1 MGYSTS
7 VYLQIRDWNYWWNV
21 YQFGGAEPSVP
32 QVAEF
37 SLTFDQDGEAFY
49 FAFDFY
55 NLSALRQFC
64 SAESE
69 AFVEPEHPDR
79 PLFLNLA
86 EQLLAGKREF
96 FIGALYYENPVP
108 SLALCNRPLS
118 EKETLFDR
126 KSLPA
131 APYYAVVF
139 LREDRPLTPEVLI
152 SWVERLAPALL
163 GKTLSCRLG
172 WSPSR
177 ETALRSYQEEG
188 SPWST

>member
-1 MGYSTS
+1 MGYNTN

-32 QVAEF
+32 QGAEF
-37 SLTFDQDGEAFY
+37 SLTFDEDGEEFY

-64 SAESE
+64 SDESE
-69 AFVEPEHPDR
+69 AFVEPDHPDR
-79 PLFLNLA
+79 PLFLDLA
-86 EQLLAGKREF
+86 EQLSVGKRDY
-96 FIGALYYENPVP
+96 FIGALYYDPP
-108 SLALCNRPLS
+108 ASSLAFCSRPLT

-163 GKTLSCRLG
+163 GKPLRCRLG

-177 ETALRSYQEEG
+177 EAALTSYEEEG
-188 SPWST
+188 SAWSK

>member
-1 MGYSTS
+1 MWSRTTRTAPCFWTWRNSSS
-7 VYLQIRDWNYWWNV
+7 V
-21 YQFGGAEPSVP
+21 
-32 QVAEF
+32 
-37 SLTFDQDGEAFY
+37 
-49 FAFDFY
+49 
-55 NLSALRQFC
+55 
-64 SAESE
+64 
-69 AFVEPEHPDR
+69 
-79 PLFLNLA
+79 
-86 EQLLAGKREF
+86 GKRDY
-96 FIGALYYENPVP
+96 FIGALYYEKPVP

-163 GKTLSCRLG
+163 GKTLRCRLG

-177 ETALRSYQEEG
+177 ETALKSYQEEG

>member
-32 QVAEF
+32 QGAEF

-69 AFVEPEHPDR
+69 AFV
-79 PLFLNLA
+79 
-86 EQLLAGKREF
+86 
-96 FIGALYYENPVP
+96 
-108 SLALCNRPLS
+108 
-118 EKETLFDR
+118 
-126 KSLPA
+126 
-131 APYYAVVF
+131 
-139 LREDRPLTPEVLI
+139 
-152 SWVERLAPALL
+152 
-163 GKTLSCRLG
+163 
-172 WSPSR
+172 
-177 ETALRSYQEEG
+177 
-188 SPWST
+188 

>member
-32 QVAEF
+32 QGAEF

-69 AFVEPEHPDR
+69 AFVEPDHPDR

-86 EQLLAGKREF
+86 EQLLAGKRKF
-96 FIGALYYENPVP
+96 FIGALYYEKPVP

-118 EKETLFDR
+118 EKETLPLEFLWR
-126 KSLPA
+126 KHLSRTKGLP
-131 APYYAVVF
+131 
-139 LREDRPLTPEVLI
+139 
-152 SWVERLAPALL
+152 
-163 GKTLSCRLG
+163 C
-172 WSPSR
+172 WSDYR
-177 ETALRSYQEEG
+177 KKIL
-188 SPWST
+188 

>member
-1 MGYSTS
+1 MGCSTS

-32 QVAEF
+32 QGAEF
-37 SLTFDQDGEAFY
+37 SLTFDQDGEEFY

-64 SAESE
+64 SDESE

-79 PLFLNLA
+79 PLFLDLA
-86 EQLLAGKREF
+86 EQLSVGKRDY
-96 FIGALYYENPVP
+96 FIGALYYEKPVP
-108 SLALCNRPLS
+108 SLDLCNRPLS
-118 EKETLFDR
+118 EKETLLDR

-163 GKTLSCRLG
+163 GKR
-172 WSPSR
+172 SPAAWAGFPPGR
-177 ETALRSYQEEG
+177 R
-188 SPWST
+188 P

>member
-1 MGYSTS
+1 MGYNTN

-32 QVAEF
+32 QGAEF
-37 SLTFDQDGEAFY
+37 SLTFDEDGEEFY

-64 SAESE
+64 SDESE
-69 AFVEPEHPDR
+69 AFVEPDHPDR
-79 PLFLNLA
+79 PLFLDLA
-86 EQLLAGKREF
+86 EQLSVGKRDF
-96 FIGALYYENPVP
+96 FIGALYYDTPAS
-108 SLALCNRPLS
+108 SLAFCSRPLS
-118 EKETLFDR
+118 GRETLFDR

-131 APYYAVVF
+131 APYYAAVF
-139 LREDRPLTPEVLI
+139 LRE
-152 SWVERLAPALL
+152 ERLAPTLL

-177 ETALRSYQEEG
+177 ETALKSYQEEG
-188 SPWST
+188 SAWSK

>member
-1 MGYSTS
+1 MGCSTS

-32 QVAEF
+32 QGAEF
-37 SLTFDQDGEAFY
+37 SLTFDQDGEEFY

-64 SAESE
+64 SDESE
-69 AFVEPEHPDR
+69 AFVEPDHPDR
-79 PLFLNLA
+79 PLFLDLA
-86 EQLLAGKREF
+86 EQLSVGKRDY
-96 FIGALYYENPVP
+96 FIGALYYEKPVP
-108 SLALCNRPLS
+108 SLDLCNRPLS
-118 EKETLFDR
+118 EKETLLDR

-172 WSPSR
+172 WFPSR
-177 ETALRSYQEEG
+177 ETALKSYQEEG

>member
-1 MGYSTS
+1 MGYNTN

-32 QVAEF
+32 QGAEF
-37 SLTFDQDGEAFY
+37 SLTFDEDGEEFY

-64 SAESE
+64 SDESE
-69 AFVEPEHPDR
+69 AFVEPDHPDR
-79 PLFLNLA
+79 PLFLD
-86 EQLLAGKREF
+86 LAGQLSVGKRDF
-96 FIGALYYENPVP
+96 FIGALYYDPP
-108 SLALCNRPLS
+108 ASSLTFCSRPLS
-118 EKETLFDR
+118 GRETLFDR

-131 APYYAVVF
+131 APYYAAAF

-152 SWVERLAPALL
+152 SWVERLAPVLL
-163 GKTLSCRLG
+163 GKTLRCRLG

-177 ETALRSYQEEG
+177 EAALTSYEEEG
-188 SPWST
+188 SAWSK